1 MKTFARVT
9 NSGAVILTV
18 LLLGACGGSYQA
30 RQMDIQKSVLVN
42 PSLLEKGG
50 EGQALYRYINPKR
63 NMARYTKVMVDPVL
77 VVKESELDQDQ
88 LENYQ
93 KLANNGFLYLSRELQ
108 QDFDIVKSAGP
119 NTLRI
124 QMAIIDADSSKPVR
138 NLLSSVSPVGIV
150 VNAATYTA
158 TGKQA
163 GVGEISAEFKLTDAK
178 TGVLL
183 GAAMDSRVG
192 GKNPEGVVD
201 PWYNADEAMKY
212 WAKRIRY
219 ILCTERSGRNC
230 VKP

>member
-1 MKTFARVT
+1 MKKFVRIA
-9 NSGAVILTV
+9 NPAAVILAV
-18 LLLGACGGSYQA
+18 LMIGACGGSYQA
-30 RQMDIQKSVLVN
+30 RQMDVKQSVLVN

-63 NMARYTKVMVDPVL
+63 NMEQYTKVMVDPVL
-77 VVKESELDQDQ
+77 IVKEAELDQDE
-88 LENYQ
+88 LDNYQ

-108 QDFDIVKSAGP
+108 QDYDIVKSPGP

-124 QMAIIDADSSKPVR
+124 QMAILDADNSKPVR

-163 GVGEISAEFKLTDAK
+163 GVGEISAEFKLADAK

-183 GAAMDSRVG
+183 GAAMDTRVG
-192 GKNPEGVVD
+192 GKNPEGIVD
-201 PWYNADEAMKY
+201 PWYNADEALKY

-219 ILCTERSGRNC
+219 ILCTERSGKNC